1 MEAHE
6 YERMHAL
13 ENDYWWFVGRREV
26 IASLLRQARRRR
38 KNAPREYSRGAPF
51 DVLDLGCGTGA
62 NLPMLRDFA
71 GENGSVVGVD
81 FSPLALRFAAAQL
94 EKNQSESREYSR
106 VAMLRGDAV
115 HLPLRD
121 ASFDAVTMFDVLEH
135 IEDAAGALRESHRVL
150 WPGGA
155 LVLSVPA
162 YKKLWSA
169 HDEAL
174 HHFRRYEK
182 HELHRALKSAGFRTR
197 ILSFSMS
204 AMPPLAWAFRRFVLP
219 LRQKNRAVSIDTLG
233 AVLPAVPPFLNRALI
248 SYLRAEGKIIPHRP
262 LRFGTSLVAL
272 AIKE

>member
-1 MEAHE
+1 
-6 YERMHAL
+6 MHAL

-26 IASLLRQARRRR
+26 IASLLRQARLRRQ
-38 KNAPREYSRGAPF
+38 NTPRECSQEAPF

-81 FSPLALRFAAAQL
+81 FSPLALGFAAAQL
-94 EKNQSESREYSR
+94 EKNGSESREYSR

-115 HLPLRD
+115 HLPLND
-121 ASFDAVTMFDVLEH
+121 AGFDAVTMFDVLEH
-135 IEDAAGALRESHRVL
+135 IEDESGVLHETHRVL
-150 WPGGA
+150 RPGGA
-155 LVLSVPA
+155 LILSVPA

-182 HELHRALKSAGFRTR
+182 HELHRALKNAGFRIR

-204 AMPPLAWAFRRFVLP
+204 VMPPLAWTFRKLILP
-219 LRQKNRAVSIDTLG
+219 LRRKNRAVSSDVSG
-233 AVLPAVPPFLNRALI
+233 AVLPAVPPFANRALI
-248 SYLRAEGKIIPHRP
+248 AYLRAEGKIIPHRP